1 MLLLCFMSI
10 SPDGKQFYWSRG
22 NPHSKLRKAYN
33 NYALLE
39 PETSMTK
46 KLLAAAL
53 LALPF
58 LTAPAAAQQA
68 FPSKPIRWLVPY
80 AAGGGSDFLA
90 RTVGQKLSS
99 QIGQPVL
106 VDNKPGGNTALAA
119 AETARAPADGYTV
132 LSADNGTMVFNPV
145 LYKTLSYN
153 PTKDLAPV
161 TLMGRF
167 PMILVVGPGTE
178 AKTAKEFIAAAKAKP
193 GGINYA
199 SAGAGSPHHL
209 AMELLKVE
217 AKLFMV
223 HVPYRGAAPAL
234 ADVAG
239 GQVPAMMVDLAAA
252 AGFIKGGKVRALAVA
267 NATRLQQLPDVPT
280 FAELGWKNVE
290 AAALVGMVVPAATTP
305 DVVATLNKQVVAAIN
320 DPAVHKRMVDFG
332 VEPVGNTP
340 SEFAALLRSETLRW
354 HKLIRDLK
362 ITLD

>member
-1 MLLLCFMSI
+1 MKMNFA
-10 SPDGKQFYWSRG
+10 RG
-22 NPHSKLRKAYN
+22 LAVLS
-33 NYALLE
+33 
-39 PETSMTK
+39 
-46 KLLAAAL
+46 LAA
-53 LALPF
+53 LA
-58 LTAPAAAQQA
+58 TAASAQTTFPA
-68 FPSKPIRWLVPY
+68 KPIRWLVPY

-90 RTVGQKLSS
+90 RTVAQTLST
-99 QIGQPVL
+99 QVGQPVL

-132 LSADNGTMVFNPV
+132 LSADNGTLVFNPA
-145 LYKTLSYN
+145 LYKSLSYS

-161 TLMGRF
+161 TLMGKF
-167 PMILVVGPGTE
+167 PMILVVGANSGF
-178 AKTAKEFIAAAKAKP
+178 ATAKDFIAQAKAKP

-234 ADVAG
+234 ADVVG
-239 GQVPAMMVDLAAA
+239 GQLPAMMVDMAAG

-267 NATRLQQLPDVPT
+267 NPTRLPQLPDVPT
-280 FAELGWKNVE
+280 FAELGYKNVE
-290 AAALVGMVVPAATTP
+290 AAALVGVVVPAATP
-305 DVVATLNKQVVAAIN
+305 ADVVNTLNRQLVAAIHEPSVN
-320 DPAVHKRMVDFG
+320 KRMVDFG

-340 SEFAALLRSETLRW
+340 AQYTELLKAETARW

>member
-1 MLLLCFMSI
+1 MQKHFA
-10 SPDGKQFYWSRG
+10 RG
-22 NPHSKLRKAYN
+22 LAVLS
-33 NYALLE
+33 
-39 PETSMTK
+39 
-46 KLLAAAL
+46 LAA
-53 LALPF
+53 LA
-58 LTAPAAAQQA
+58 TAASAQTTFPA
-68 FPSKPIRWLVPY
+68 KPIRWLVPY

-90 RTVGQKLSS
+90 RTVAQTLST
-99 QIGQPVL
+99 QVGQPVL

-132 LSADNGTMVFNPV
+132 LSADNGTLVFNPA
-145 LYKTLSYN
+145 LYKSLSYS

-161 TLMGRF
+161 TLMGKF
-167 PMILVVGPGTE
+167 PMILVVGANSGF
-178 AKTAKEFIAAAKAKP
+178 ATAKDFIAQAKAKP

-234 ADVAG
+234 ADVVG
-239 GQVPAMMVDLAAA
+239 GQLPAMMVDMAAG

-267 NATRLQQLPDVPT
+267 NPTRLPQLPDVPT
-280 FAELGWKNVE
+280 FAELGYKNVE
-290 AAALVGMVVPAATTP
+290 AAALVGVVVPAATP
-305 DVVATLNKQVVAAIN
+305 ADVVNTLNRQLVAAIHEPSVN
-320 DPAVHKRMVDFG
+320 KRMVDFG

-340 SEFAALLRSETLRW
+340 AQYTELLKAETARW